1 MVVYSSKVEGSQSE
15 AHIFSFRPY
24 VLLATCLL
32 MLLLWPFERAAATH
46 KVAHCRPS
54 VAGVAFAP
62 DFPVLQDKEWQYR
75 QGGWGGMA
83 KGHPL
88 YHRPVIF
95 VHGNTRDASDWDEA
109 GKSVKQRFLDAGYS
123 MQELWALSYNGKA
136 TKDLSPVSQCRTAAE
151 PNIPDLVSFANAVVS
166 YTGSPQIDVI
176 AHSLGVTLL
185 RKMMFEHPE
194 FYDRIAHVVAIA
206 GSNHGTT
213 VCRRAWLFWFVG
225 WKDFMG
231 CDEITPGSPW
241 LRNLNGPHGER
252 EAPGPTKYM
261 TIYDGTGS
269 DPFYLPW
276 LFSMPVGDQD
286 SPALQGA
293 VNHKLPG
300 LTHDELRVHPAAMS
314 LYLEF
319 VQHNRAGSP

>member
-1 MVVYSSKVEGSQSE
+1 
-15 AHIFSFRPY
+15 
-24 VLLATCLL
+24 
-32 MLLLWPFERAAATH
+32 
-46 KVAHCRPS
+46 
-54 VAGVAFAP
+54 
-62 DFPVLQDKEWQYR
+62 
-75 QGGWGGMA
+75 
-83 KGHPL
+83 
-88 YHRPVIF
+88 
-95 VHGNTRDASDWDEA
+95 
-109 GKSVKQRFLDAGYS
+109 
-123 MQELWALSYNGKA
+123 
-136 TKDLSPVSQCRTAAE
+136 
-151 PNIPDLVSFANAVVS
+151 
-166 YTGSPQIDVI
+166 
-176 AHSLGVTLL
+176 
-185 RKMMFEHPE
+185 MFEHPE